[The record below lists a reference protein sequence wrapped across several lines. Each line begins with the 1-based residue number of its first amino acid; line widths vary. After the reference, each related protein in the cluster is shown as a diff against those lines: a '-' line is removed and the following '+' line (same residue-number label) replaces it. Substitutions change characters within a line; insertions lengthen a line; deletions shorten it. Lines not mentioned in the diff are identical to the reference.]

1 MSKIVTGK
9 KGEKLLFLG
18 NEALVRGAIEAGV
31 AFVSCYPG
39 TPSSEVPNTLFAVQK
54 EAGLYAEFAANEK
67 VAMEAAGSAAVAGIR
82 SLTAM
87 KHVGMNV
94 AADPMMTLVY
104 MGVRAGFVI
113 YDADDPSMFS
123 SQNEQ
128 DNRYFAKFACVPLL
142 EPVNVQEMKDMTV
155 KAFEISEQLS
165 IPVIVRSTTRIA
177 HSRGAVE
184 LGDVEK
190 PITKKKFIKS
200 PAELVPLPAN
210 ARAMHPRLLKK
221 ESMAKDISEESPW
234 NIQLGTGMYG
244 IITSGVSF
252 NYVMDAIKELDFEK
266 KVAVLK
272 LGMTNPLPR
281 NKITNFLRNMK
292 KVLVVEELEPFL
304 EDAVK
309 CIAQE
314 EGLSVPI
321 KGKGTGKLSRLFEYD
336 PLMVKE
342 AIAAYFG
349 IDFNPPAKLDLSD
362 RMELP
367 VRPPNLCAGCPH
379 RMTYYAV
386 KQESDADTV
395 FANDIGCYTL
405 GYLPP
410 YHMADMVMCMGA
422 SISGACGISKAS
434 GQKVVSF
441 IGDSTFFHSGM
452 TGVINA
458 VFNKHNFTLVILDN
472 GTTAMTGHQPSAAA
486 DTTGTDMV
494 HIDLKQ
500 AIQGLGVGHVQ
511 VITPKNIAKAREAVR
526 SALDYEG
533 FSVIIS
539 REPCP
544 LHKMKMKK
552 DKKLTFTVNTEKCT
566 KCGKCYGEFACPAFY
581 LSQETV
587 HINPNLCIGCAV
599 CTQLCQ
605 NQAIRPIKQD

>member
-9 KGEKLLFLG
+9 KGETLLLLG
-18 NEALVRGAIEAGV
+18 NEALARGAIEAGV
-31 AFVSCYPG
+31 AYVSSYPG
-39 TPSSEVPNTLFAVQK
+39 TPSSEAVNTLFAVQK
-54 EAGLYAEFAANEK
+54 EAGLFAEFATNEK
-67 VAMEAAGSAAVAGIR
+67 VAMEAAGSAAIAGIR
-82 SLTAM
+82 SLTTM
-87 KHVGMNV
+87 KHVGLNV
-94 AADPMMTLVY
+94 AADPMMTLAY

-113 YDADDPSMFS
+113 YNADDPSMFS

-128 DNRYFAKFACVPLL
+128 DNRYLAKFACLPLL
-142 EPVNVQEMKDMTV
+142 EPINVQEMKDMTV
-155 KAFEISEQLS
+155 RAFEISEQLS
-165 IPVIVRSTTRIA
+165 IPVIVRATTRIA

-184 LGDVEK
+184 LGAAEK
-190 PITKKKFIKS
+190 PVTKKNFIKS
-200 PAELVPLPAN
+200 PTELVPLPAN
-210 ARAMHPRLLKK
+210 ARAMHPKLLKK
-221 ESMAKDISEESPW
+221 ESMAKNISEDSPW
-234 NIQLGTGMYG
+234 NILVGTGKYG
-244 IITSGVSF
+244 IITSGVTF
-252 NYVMDAIKELDFEK
+252 NYVMDAIKELNLEK
-266 KVAVLK
+266 KVSVLK
-272 LGMTNPLPR
+272 LGMTNPLPK
-281 NKITNFLRNMK
+281 NKITNFLRNAE
-292 KVLVVEELEPFL
+292 KVLIIEELEPYL
-304 EDAVK
+304 EDAAK
-309 CIAQE
+309 CMAQE

-321 KGKGTGKLSRLFEYD
+321 KGKGIGRLSRLYEYD

-342 AIAAYFG
+342 AIAVYFG
-349 IDFNPPAKLDLSD
+349 VDFTPPVKLDLSD
-362 RMELP
+362 RVELP

-386 KQESDADTV
+386 KQEADKDAV

-434 GQKVVSF
+434 NQKVISF
-441 IGDSTFFHSGM
+441 IGDSTFFHSGI

-472 GTTAMTGHQPSAAA
+472 GTTAMTGHQPSAAT

-494 HIDLKQ
+494 HIDLEQ
-500 AIQGLGVGHVQ
+500 VIRGLGVEHIQ

-539 REPCP
+539 REGCP
-544 LHKMKMKK
+544 LHEKK
-552 DKKLTFTVNTEKCT
+552 DKKIIFTVNADKCT

-581 LSQETV
+581 LSQDAV

-599 CTQLCQ
+599 CTQLCKD
-605 NQAIRPIKQD
+605 QAIRPKKQD

>member
-9 KGEKLLFLG
+9 KGEKLLLLG

-39 TPSSEVPNTLFAVQK
+39 TPSSEVPNTLFAIQK
-54 EAGLYAEFAANEK
+54 EAGLYAEFATNEK
-67 VAMEAAGSAAVAGIR
+67 IAMEAAGSAAIAGIR

-94 AADPMMTLVY
+94 AADPMMTLAY

-128 DNRYFAKFACVPLL
+128 DNRYFAKLACLPLF
-142 EPVNVQEMKDMTV
+142 EPVNVQEMKDMTA
-155 KAFEISEQLS
+155 KAFELSEQLS

-177 HSRGAVE
+177 HSRGVVE
-184 LGDVEK
+184 LGDIKK
-190 PITKKKFIKS
+190 PVTKKDFVKS

-210 ARAMHPRLLKK
+210 ARAMHPKLLKK
-221 ESMAKDISEESPW
+221 ESMAKDISEESSW
-234 NIQLGTGMYG
+234 NILVGTGHCG
-244 IITSGVSF
+244 IVTSGVSF
-252 NYVMDAIKELDFEK
+252 NYVMDSIKEFDFEK
-266 KVAVLK
+266 NVSVLK
-272 LGMTNPLPR
+272 LGMTNPLPK
-281 NKITNFLRNMK
+281 NKITNFLRNVK
-292 KVLVVEELEPFL
+292 KVLVIEELEPYL

-321 KGKGTGKLSRLFEYD
+321 KGKGIGKLSRLFEYD

-349 IDFNPPAKLDLSD
+349 IDFKPPAKLDLSD
-362 RMELP
+362 RVELP

-386 KQESDADTV
+386 KQEAGADTV

-434 GQKVVSF
+434 NQKVVSF

-452 TGVINA
+452 TGVVNA
-458 VFNKHNFTLVILDN
+458 VFNKYNFTLVILDN
-472 GTTAMTGHQPSAAA
+472 GTTAMTGHQPSAAT
-486 DTTGTDMV
+486 DTTGTDLV

-500 AIQGLGVGHVQ
+500 AIQGLGVEHIQ

-526 SALDYEG
+526 KALDYEG
-533 FSVIIS
+533 LSVIIS
-539 REPCP
+539 REACP
-544 LHKMKMKK
+544 LDKMKTKK
-552 DKKLTFTVNTEKCT
+552 DKKITFTVNTDKCT

-581 LSQETV
+581 LSEEAV
-587 HINPNLCIGCAV
+587 YINPNLCIGCAV

-605 NQAIRPIKQD
+605 NQAIRPRKQG

>member
-1 MSKIVTGK
+1 MSKIITGG
-9 KGEKLLFLG
+9 KGEKLLLLG
-18 NEALVRGAIEAGV
+18 NEALVRGSIEAGV

-39 TPSSEVPNTLFAVQK
+39 TPSSEVPNTLFAIQK
-54 EAGLYAEFAANEK
+54 EAGLYAEFATNEK
-67 VAMEAAGSAAVAGIR
+67 VAMEAAGAAAITGIR

-94 AADPMMTLVY
+94 AADPMMTLAY

-128 DNRYFAKFACVPLL
+128 DNRYFAKLACLPIL

-165 IPVIVRSTTRIA
+165 IPVILRSTTRIA
-177 HSRGAVE
+177 HSRGNVE
-184 LGDVEK
+184 LGDIKK
-190 PITKKKFIKS
+190 PVTKKFFVKS
-200 PAELVPLPAN
+200 PAEFVPLPAN

-221 ESMAKDISEESPW
+221 EDMAKNISEETPW
-234 NIQLGTGMYG
+234 NTLIGSGSYG
-244 IITSGVSF
+244 IVTSGVSF
-252 NYVMDAIKELDFEK
+252 NYVMDAVKELDIEK
-266 KVAVLK
+266 KVIVLR
-272 LGMTNPLPR
+272 LGMTNPLPK
-281 NKITNFLRNMK
+281 NKITNFLRSME
-292 KVLVVEELEPFL
+292 KVLIVEELEPYL

-321 KGKGTGKLSRLFEYD
+321 KGKGVGKLSRLFEYD

-349 IDFNPPAKLDLSD
+349 ISFNPPVKLDLSD
-362 RMELP
+362 RAPLP

-386 KQESDADTV
+386 KQESDPDTV

-422 SISGACGISKAS
+422 SISGGCGISKAAD
-434 GQKVVSF
+434 QKVVSF
-441 IGDSTFFHSGM
+441 IGDSTFFHSGI

-458 VFNKHNFTLVILDN
+458 VFNKHNFTLIILDN
-472 GTTAMTGHQPSAAA
+472 GITAMTGHQPSAAT

-494 HIDLKQ
+494 HIDLEQ
-500 AIQGLGVGHVQ
+500 VIRGLGVDHVQ
-511 VITPKNIAKAREAVR
+511 VITPKNIAKARESVR
-526 SALDYEG
+526 NALDYKG

-539 REPCP
+539 REACP
-544 LHKMKMKK
+544 LHAMRVKK
-552 DKKLTFTVNTEKCT
+552 EKKITFAVNADKCT

-581 LSQETV
+581 LSQDAV

-605 NQAIRPIKQD
+605 NQAIRPKKQD